1 MLIATSPRLS
11 SDQEKKS
18 SEDPYP
24 VDVDC
29 NSSKCDYAISSG
41 KSGDMAC
48 EEHSR
53 QIPPNSAFK
62 YLTER
67 IKTKEPKEPF
77 DNHRTINARSSVYS
91 STVKSTTMQN
101 DIHHHKNQ
109 APESQGEDFIYYM
122 QHAEAPSE
130 ERDTSL
136 ETSAKTDEFRSFL
149 QTATVE
155 SDEAIPRTL
164 NAPTEVPHHSG
175 QITNV
180 ESDLDNTL
188 QSSNAKLK
196 HQTKSLQIPTRKS
209 DKLCHPMKLLQ
220 WDELLESSHIA
231 NVQKEQTFPS
241 SQSVAFKSQENIKS
255 SLVSPSQAV
264 IVQSQENVTSSRVT
278 FAQPETVPSEEPLT
292 SLESLIVQ
300 PEKLF
305 TSLQSMIVQ
314 SNKLSTSVQSLIAQ
328 SDEPVTFLKSATAQ
342 SDELHTPSPAAA
354 IQSKELFTSS
364 HDVAVQSQELLTSPE
379 TETFHSNKLYTSSP
393 GTAVQSKDLFKSLEN
408 AGFQLKDFTS
418 SDAAAVQ
425 SKDLRPSVQTATV
438 QSNEIKELLTSVHK
452 TSIQSEE
459 PLKILKTTTMPSEEL
474 QSNIQMLNPMTVK
487 PFDGFKTEKLEWP
500 YISAWTPTD
509 QEEIDRPLQT
519 STPQSEEFDGLPYT
533 ASLKS
538 FNLITL
544 NTAPQVQQGNQ
555 EFAPNDLSLTEQAA
569 SSHSGGLNGTMQST
583 VMPEMCCQPKSTVG
597 KLDDT
602 GNSGQRASSIFAES
616 CMKLASTVQSEAIYL
631 SCGNQW
637 NDSVAAN
644 KVAVEGDLNG

>member
-29 NSSKCDYAISSG
+29 NSSKCNNAISSG

-53 QIPPNSAFK
+53 LIPPESAFK

-67 IKTKEPKEPF
+67 IKTKEPKELF

-91 STVKSTTMQN
+91 SAVKSATMQN
-101 DIHHHKNQ
+101 DIYHHKNQ
-109 APESQGEDFIYYM
+109 APESQGEDFIYYV

-155 SDEAIPRTL
+155 SDEATPPTI
-164 NAPTEVPHHSG
+164 NAPSEVPPHSV
-175 QITNV
+175 QITV

-196 HQTKSLQIPTRKS
+196 HQTKSLQIPTRKA
-209 DKLCHPMKLLQ
+209 DKLCHPMKLPQL
-220 WDELLESSHIA
+220 DELLESSKIA
-231 NVQKEQTFPS
+231 NVQKEQS
-241 SQSVAFKSQENIKS
+241 LASLQSVAFKSQDYVKS

-264 IVQSQENVTSSRVT
+264 IVQAQKNVTSSRVT
-278 FAQPETVPSEEPLT
+278 SSQPETVPSEEPLT
-292 SLESLIVQ
+292 SLQSSIVQ
-300 PEKLF
+300 PEKLV
-305 TSLQSMIVQ
+305 TPLPSMIVQ
-314 SNKLSTSVQSLIAQ
+314 SNKPSTSLQSLIAQ
-328 SDEPVTFLKSATAQ
+328 SDEPATFPKSVTAR
-342 SDELHTPSPAAA
+342 SDKLHTSSPAAG

-364 HDVAVQSQELLTSPE
+364 HALAVQSQELLSSPE
-379 TETFHSNKLYTSSP
+379 TETFHSNELYTSSP

-408 AGFQLKDFTS
+408 AGFQSKELFTS
-418 SDAAAVQ
+418 SDAAAAQ
-425 SKDLRPSVQTATV
+425 SKDLRTSAQTATV
-438 QSNEIKELLTSVHK
+438 RSNEIKELLTSVHK
-452 TSIQSEE
+452 TTIQSEE
-459 PLKILKTTTMPSEEL
+459 LLKILKTTTIPSEEL
-474 QSNIQMLNPMTVK
+474 HSNIQMLNLMTVK

-509 QEEIDRPLQT
+509 YQEEIDRPLQT
-519 STPQSEEFDGLPYT
+519 LTPQSEELDGLHYT

-538 FNLITL
+538 LDLITL
-544 NTAPQVQQGNQ
+544 KTAPQVQQGNK
-555 EFAPNDLSLTEQAA
+555 EFAPNGLSLTEQAA
-569 SSHSGGLNGTMQST
+569 SSHSDGLNQS

-602 GNSGQRASSIFAES
+602 GNPGQGASSIFAES

-637 NDSVAAN
+637 NDSVTAN

>member
-24 VDVDC
+24 VDVDS
-29 NSSKCDYAISSG
+29 NPSKCNYAISSG
-41 KSGDMAC
+41 KSGDTAC

-53 QIPPNSAFK
+53 KIPPESAFK

-67 IKTKEPKEPF
+67 IITKEPKELF
-77 DNHRTINARSSVYS
+77 DNHWTTNARSSVYP

-101 DIHHHKNQ
+101 EIHHHKNQ
-109 APESQGEDFIYYM
+109 APESQGEDFIYYV
-122 QHAEAPSE
+122 QHAEGPSE

-164 NAPTEVPHHSG
+164 NAPSEVPHHS
-175 QITNV
+175 TTV
-180 ESDLDNTL
+180 ESDLDNTF

-196 HQTKSLQIPTRKS
+196 HQTKSLQIPTCKS
-209 DKLCHPMKLLQ
+209 EKLCHPMKLPQL
-220 WDELLESSHIA
+220 DELLESSHIE
-231 NVQKEQTFPS
+231 NVQKEQPFAF
-241 SQSVAFKSQENIKS
+241 SQSVAFKSQENGKS
-255 SLVSPSQAV
+255 SLVSPWQAV

-278 FAQPETVPSEEPLT
+278 SSQPETVPSEEPLT
-292 SLESLIVQ
+292 SLQSLIVQ
-300 PEKLF
+300 PEKRV

-314 SNKLSTSVQSLIAQ
+314 SNKPSTSLQSLIAQ
-328 SDEPVTFLKSATAQ
+328 SDEPVTFPKSVTAR
-342 SDELHTPSPAAA
+342 SDKLHTSSPAAA

-364 HDVAVQSQELLTSPE
+364 HAVAVQSQELLTSPE
-379 TETFHSNKLYTSSP
+379 TETFHSSELYGSSP
-393 GTAVQSKDLFKSLEN
+393 GTAVQTKDLFNSLEN
-408 AGFQLKDFTS
+408 AGFQSKELFTS
-418 SDAAAVQ
+418 SDAAAIQ
-425 SKDLRPSVQTATV
+425 SKDLHTSMQTATD

-452 TSIQSEE
+452 TTIQSEE
-459 PLKILKTTTMPSEEL
+459 PLKILKTTTIPSEEL
-474 QSNIQMLNPMTVK
+474 HSNIQILNPMTVT

-519 STPQSEEFDGLPYT
+519 LTPQSEELDGLHYT

-538 FNLITL
+538 LDLITL
-544 NTAPQVQQGNQ
+544 KTAPQVQQGNQ
-555 EFAPNDLSLTEQAA
+555 GFAPNDLSLTEQAA
-569 SSHSGGLNGTMQST
+569 SSHSDGLNQSLQST

-616 CMKLASTVQSEAIYL
+616 CMKLASTVQSEEIYL

-637 NDSVAAN
+637 NDSVTAN
-644 KVAVEGDLNG
+644 KVAVEGDLNS